1 MTNKKTLTKKV
12 LETGKNSWKALPV
25 GSLIDYKNKKDKQ
38 FYNSIE
44 NNEDVS
50 KYLKNSKKDNI
61 EKLFH
66 SAYSIAGTALLS
78 AWLFAG
84 LNGNAWKPKQ
94 AINYLND
101 FSVKEQVQDIK
112 ELDKKY
118 HEKQIQY
125 QEFLNKNRND

>member
-1 MTNKKTLTKKV
+1 MTNKKSLTKKV
-12 LETGKNSWKALPV
+12 LETGKNSWKALPL
-25 GSLIDYKNKKDKQ
+25 GSLIDYKNKKEKQ
-38 FYNSIE
+38 FYNAME

-50 KYLKNSKKDNI
+50 KYIKSPKKENM
-61 EKLFH
+61 KKFFH
-66 SAYSIAGTALLS
+66 SGYAIAGTALLS

-101 FSVKEQVQDIK
+101 FSVNEQIQDIK

-118 HEKQIQY
+118 NQKQIQY
-125 QEFLNKNRND
+125 EEFLNNK